1 MAKSNFTSYR
11 FASQDGRQNQILHS
25 TDLHLRMVGRIK
37 FYILPICIWGWSGD
51 SNFISYQFA
60 SKDGRSTKPN
70 FISYW
75 FASEDGQQDQIS
87 YLTDL
92 HQRML
97 GKKIFYILPRSIQ
110 GWSAKLN
117 YSYLTTLH
125 PKSNCQISWQK
136 EYISSL
142 FFLRRSAKFNFLYL
156 VCNIFW
162 MSTFKILNQ
171 RRCDETPQPRLQ
183 WQNRRLGVLIQK
195 VRSAF
200 FTGCFICQMVS

>member
-1 MAKSNFTSYR
+1 
-11 FASQDGRQNQILHS
+11 
-25 TDLHLRMVGRIK
+25 
-37 FYILPICIWGWSGD
+37 
-51 SNFISYQFA
+51 
-60 SKDGRSTKPN
+60 
-70 FISYW
+70 
-75 FASEDGQQDQIS
+75 
-87 YLTDL
+87 
-92 HQRML
+92 ML
-97 GKKIFYILPRSIQ
+97 GKIIFYILPRSIQ

-171 RRCDETPQPRLQ
+171 RWCDETPQPRLQ
-183 WQNRRLGVLIQK
+183 WQNRRLGVLIQT

-200 FTGCFICQMVS
+200 LQGVSFAKWCPKQRLSTQLLLISRQFFWGFFYRSNKRSFLFVVVIYKV